1 MPIHR
6 LLVIVAMTAAWT
18 IPSNATAQPTKAN
31 NGTEL
36 LFLGTAGGP
45 PLRRDRS
52 EPSTLIMV
60 DGRSYLIDCGI
71 GTMQRMLK
79 AQIDPTQIKTIFLTH
94 LHSDHDL
101 GLADVMADDFFL
113 LNLRGSVD
121 SIGIYGPPQTRELV
135 EAAFRFVT
143 VATRPFAVENPE
155 AYRSVDRGQFLSP
168 FKVNEIDRDGLVF
181 QDDKIRVTAAEN
193 SHYALMSAPERV
205 SFKSYSYR
213 IETPHGTIVLTGD
226 TGPSDAVTRLARGA
240 DVLVAEADALEA
252 ASRDRFVRSMAARNH
267 WSPERADGF
276 RAHFIS
282 EHLDTSEIGQMASK
296 AHVKSVI
303 LYHYDPDG
311 KADQAA
317 YVSGVK
323 KYFNGPVF
331 APDDLDHYCLGAA
344 GFRPCPA
351 VASDADRLPM

>member
-1 MPIHR
+1 MAGHVPIHR
-6 LLVIVAMTAAWT
+6 LLVIAAMTAAWT
-18 IPSNATAQPTKAN
+18 IPSTATAQPTKAN

-113 LNLRGSVD
+113 LNLRGSAEFDWDLWTAANPRARRGSLSFRDGRDPAVC
-121 SIGIYGPPQTRELV
+121 RES
-135 EAAFRFVT
+135 
-143 VATRPFAVENPE
+143 E

-168 FKVNEIDRDGLVF
+168 FKVNEIDRAGLVF

-193 SHYALMSAPERV
+193 SHYALMSAPEQ
-205 SFKSYSYR
+205 S
-213 IETPHGTIVLTGD
+213 
-226 TGPSDAVTRLARGA
+226 
-240 DVLVAEADALEA
+240 LVQ
-252 ASRDRFVRSMAARNH
+252 
-267 WSPERADGF
+267 
-276 RAHFIS
+276 I
-282 EHLDTSEIGQMASK
+282 
-296 AHVKSVI
+296 I
-303 LYHYDPDG
+303 LLSH
-311 KADQAA
+311 
-317 YVSGVK
+317 
-323 KYFNGPVF
+323 
-331 APDDLDHYCLGAA
+331 
-344 GFRPCPA
+344 
-351 VASDADRLPM
+351 